1 MSLCGCFRASDNQM
15 DENVN
20 IFPNPANDFLNI
32 NIKEPI
38 TNVKISI
45 FNSLG
50 KLIIENYEENPEF
63 RVAISEIPCGFYLL
77 KLEYNNQ
84 NVTKKFIKN

>member
-15 DENVN
+15 DENLN

-45 FNSLG
+45 FNLLNSL
-50 KLIIENYEENPEF
+50 Y
-63 RVAISEIPCGFYLL
+63 Y
-77 KLEYNNQ
+77 Y
-84 NVTKKFIKN
+84 